1 MKRKAQNRIA
11 QRAFRERKERY
22 VKELESKLKHIQD
35 THIMAANHLFQ
46 ENRYLR
52 SILYRL
58 ETENVALKG
67 IHIQHGPLFGKPI
80 DQWIAALE
88 EHQQQFTQQQFT
100 NDSLASFMS
109 PEMPS
114 STLLPS
120 APPMNV
126 TPALSVASNSMESPA
141 PEQSQEQPQEPQE
154 QRVQYTFAIST
165 PATLRSRHEQQQRS
179 LSMAP
184 KQQQQQHQH
193 CHITS
198 PIELV
203 RLYPR
208 EHITSTLSSPPASS
222 PTLSTTS
229 DRPPSPASITSNPW
243 FSDHEFDQLLSEPLF
258 DTRTGGLTHL
268 VGQSN
273 GKDGCAVPSNQFHPH
288 GHSNHGP

>member
-1 MKRKAQNRIA
+1 VKRKAQNRIA

-22 VKELESKLKHIQD
+22 VKELESKLKQIQE

-46 ENRYLR
+46 ENHYLR

-67 IHIQHGPLFGKPI
+67 IHIQHGPLSGKPMH
-80 DQWIAALE
+80 QWITALQ
-88 EHQQQFTQQQFT
+88 EHQQQFT
-100 NDSLASFMS
+100 NDPLASIMS
-109 PEMPS
+109 PEISS

-126 TPALSVASNSMESPA
+126 VPALSVASNPVESPA
-141 PEQSQEQPQEPQE
+141 PEQPPEQSQEPQE
-154 QRVQYTFAIST
+154 RRVQYTFAIST

-179 LSMAP
+179 LPIAP
-184 KQQQQQHQH
+184 KQQQQQQH
-193 CHITS
+193 RHSTS

-203 RLYPR
+203 RLYPG
-208 EHITSTLSSPPASS
+208 EHITPTLSSPPASS

-229 DRPPSPASITSNPW
+229 DRPPSPASTASNPW
-243 FSDHEFDQLLSEPLF
+243 FNDHEFDQLLSEPLF

-268 VGQSN
+268 VGMSN
-273 GKDGCAVPSNQFHPH
+273 GKDGAPSHQLHPQCQD
-288 GHSNHGP
+288 NDGPWVLS